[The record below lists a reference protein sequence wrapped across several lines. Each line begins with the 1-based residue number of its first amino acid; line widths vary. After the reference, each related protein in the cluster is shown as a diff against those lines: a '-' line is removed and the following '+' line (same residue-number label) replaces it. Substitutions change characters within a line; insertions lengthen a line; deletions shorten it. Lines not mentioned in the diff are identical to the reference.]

1 MAELLRVKR
10 SLAREA
16 ESVTRMQ
23 IRNSVNPKTAYA
35 NPPAQSLLLSMVEM
49 EDKILALQKKTADQD
64 NALKEER
71 ETRHETLK
79 AQRQAQ
85 EAALKAQRQ
94 AQEAALKAERE
105 AREEAVKAQRQAQ
118 EAALKAEREARE
130 EAVKAEREAREEAV
144 KAEREAREEAVKAER
159 EIQQRA
165 TEALCRI
172 TKEVMMLRPLKAT
185 AIDIRQRFFATF
197 RRGQHSREVD
207 DHLIID
213 CGNLQAHAGD
223 VVLDVCLFKNHEICS
238 EDTFSILYGV
248 SWRQA
253 EQLLGMRV
261 YSPTSTRL
269 FCSSNRDRQ

>member
-85 EAALKAQRQ
+85 EAALKA
-94 AQEAALKAERE
+94 ERE
-105 AREEAVKAQRQAQ
+105 AREEAV
-118 EAALKAEREARE
+118 KAEREARE

-172 TKEVMMLRPLKAT
+172 TKEVMMLRPLKTT

-223 VVLDVCLFKNHEICS
+223 VVLDVCLFRNHEICS
-238 EDTFSILYGV
+238 EETFSILYGV
-248 SWRQA
+248 SWLQA